1 MASQT
6 REQTHDEELDK
17 ILNKGFDD
25 IRRRVNALLVKREK
39 KLLRDMKASSKK
51 PRENQHRETQNRDA
65 QPKRKEKGK
74 DKEYHRSNSSS
85 DSQSD

>member
-51 PRENQHRETQNRDA
+51 PRETQNRDA